1 MSDEIP
7 LPPAPPPKELLAAS
21 PAPPTKDILAARPVS
36 SAESSGSSN
45 LTDFF
50 RHRLEAMENE
60 LSKERE
66 RARQSENMLS
76 QQGIFREEADKQLKM
91 ILEQLKAEKAQRE
104 REQEKSHDQ
113 GRIEALEKRLDE
125 MHQSWMSLVKE
136 NIAKRDSGSEQS
148 AAQSAALS
156 AEIRVLSD
164 SVGAARVELAAMRE
178 RQTLAPAGFQQ
189 AISQLGTTLGE
200 KLTEMDRRITAEVRR
215 HEETASVWARE
226 RAAYSETLEEQRHQ
240 IRQEYA
246 KERLALQSAFQ
257 ERLEEF
263 KRGLESI
270 QKGREQDSQV
280 LSGIKDLFAKTNEF
294 LNRPE
299 KVKDQLLRDLELEKR
314 DLMKALED
322 RTSALRAY
330 TLEHRE
336 IERAL
341 SEDVAELTRR
351 LEAERAKEQASQSQI
366 AELKLGLD
374 SAQRKEALVQ
384 ALTAERDNLL
394 HSLVEATQKLQQAA
408 AARAQ
413 SEQVWEARTE
423 ELREDLED
431 EKGIRLSAQRQ
442 AADLEAKTRALS
454 DHIAQIVSDK
464 EKTEGQHAQWREE
477 REKLLAEIRKK
488 DDLLSMLS
496 ATFQGLLKK

>member
-1 MSDEIP
+1 MSNENP
-7 LPPAPPPKELLAAS
+7 LQPASPPTELSAKPPAPPAKELLAGRFAS
-21 PAPPTKDILAARPVS
+21 PS
-36 SAESSGSSN
+36 ESSQGSS

-50 RHRLEAMENE
+50 RHRLELMEIE

-66 RARQSENMLS
+66 RARQSDNLLR
-76 QQGIFREEADKQLKM
+76 QQGIFRDEADKQLKM

-125 MHQSWMSLVKE
+125 MHQSWMNLLKE

-148 AAQSAALS
+148 AVQSAALS
-156 AEIRVLSD
+156 AQMRILSD
-164 SVGAARVELAAMRE
+164 SVAAARAELAAMRE
-178 RQTLAPAGFQQ
+178 SQTLAPAGLQQ
-189 AISQLGTTLGE
+189 TISQLGATLGD
-200 KLTEMDRRITAEVRR
+200 KLAEMDRRITAEIRR
-215 HEETASVWARE
+215 HEETASVWTRE
-226 RAAYSETLEEQRHQ
+226 RAAYAEALEEQRHQ

-322 RTSALRAY
+322 RTSVLRAY

-336 IERAL
+336 IERSL
-341 SEDVAELTRR
+341 SEDMAELNRK
-351 LEAERAKEQASQSQI
+351 LEAERAKGQSFQSQI
-366 AELKLGLD
+366 AELTLGLD
-374 SAQRKEALVQ
+374 TAQRKEALIQ
-384 ALTAERDNLL
+384 AVTAERDNLL

-413 SEQVWEARTE
+413 SEQVWEARNE
-423 ELREDLED
+423 ELRKDLEE
-431 EKGIRLSAQRQ
+431 EKGKRLSSQRQ
-442 AADLEAKTRALS
+442 AADLEAKTRALT

-464 EKTEGQHAQWREE
+464 EKTEGQHSQWREE

-488 DDLLSMLS
+488 EDLLSMLS
-496 ATFQGLLKK
+496 ATFKDLLKK